1 MKIWKILS
9 PKVLTTEE
17 RPDNLTSDT
26 QAKVKVTQ
34 LLLSGTE
41 LRAFTGNPK
50 PKYPFIPGRFAV
62 GVVGEAGSACVKVE
76 KNTRVF
82 IHDSIPCG
90 ECERC
95 LTGDSDSCRNMQIAG
110 VNAEGYMR
118 DFVVTEEENL
128 SPLPPGVSDTEAL
141 FTGIVATGEAVIDL
155 LHISKGSH
163 IAVFGAGELGNII
176 AQLLIYHQAVPILID
191 NDEERLRIAAQCG
204 IYYTVKTDEHML
216 ETVERI
222 TGGRLTAASVHC
234 SYNNISPAIPFDTTA
249 PGGMV
254 VYTGFGFP
262 ETSAQIKTALDKQ
275 LTLTSVAND
284 YSNIATAI
292 NVLLNKAVNIAPLHL
307 QIKPVSEA
315 QSVLGAAANEAE
327 KGNNVPVSVLN
338 MLA

>member
-1 MKIWKILS
+1 
-9 PKVLTTEE
+9 
-17 RPDNLTSDT
+17 
-26 QAKVKVTQ
+26 
-34 LLLSGTE
+34 
-41 LRAFTGNPK
+41 
-50 PKYPFIPGRFAV
+50 
-62 GVVGEAGSACVKVE
+62 
-76 KNTRVF
+76 
-82 IHDSIPCG
+82 
-90 ECERC
+90 
-95 LTGDSDSCRNMQIAG
+95 MQIAG

-315 QSVLGAAANEAE
+315 QSVLGAAADEAE